1 MRLKIFPLIKKHG
14 ILVIIGFCLG
24 LILALGY
31 EELRLAPQGK
41 NAAAI
46 HDSGGKSLANPEKRP
61 GGISGAPGDS
71 PPDPGTPAKPDPPP
85 EVGGEVQSE
94 SGFTVL
100 LVGVDNRPGEVNLSN
115 TDTLI
120 LANYAPAEKRLALLS
135 IPRDTQIMYPGFGRQ
150 KINAAAR
157 LGKSLKATVRV
168 TENLT
173 GQKVDGYIKVNFAG
187 FKEIIDTLGGI
198 TLTVEKD
205 MYYNTGDK
213 VDGTINLKKGTQHL
227 NGSQA
232 LQYARFRHDNLA
244 DISRTMRQQTVVKAM
259 VREIL
264 QPKTL
269 TKLPWLIPQVYRAVE
284 TDLPISRALG
294 IVNLVRNAAGVE
306 MVSQTLPG
314 RFLIEEGISYWK
326 VGASESR
333 SVIRSLFH
341 EGKTC
346 SIFSGQSEAKTWGS
360 WIEEGDRELPV
371 MSPDIF
377 GEAP

>member
-1 MRLKIFPLIKKHG
+1 MRTKIFPLMKRHG
-14 ILVIIGFCLG
+14 LLVIIGFCLG
-24 LILALGY
+24 IFLALGY
-31 EELRLAPQGK
+31 EELRWAPQGK
-41 NAAAI
+41 NVA
-46 HDSGGKSLANPEKRP
+46 SEKR
-61 GGISGAPGDS
+61 SGEIHGMPQES
-71 PPDPGTPAKPDPPP
+71 PPDLIAPSQADHPLPQNK
-85 EVGGEVQSE
+85 GEGDIE
-94 SGFTVL
+94 SGFTIL

-120 LANYAPAEKRLALLS
+120 LANYAHKEKRLALLS

-157 LGKSLKATVRV
+157 LGKSFKDMVRI

-173 GQKVDGYIKVNFAG
+173 GQKIDGYVKVNFTG

-198 TLTVEKD
+198 TLTVEKN

-227 NGSQA
+227 NGSQV

-269 TKLPWLIPQVYRAVE
+269 PKLPWLIPQVYRAVE
-284 TDLPISRALG
+284 TDLPINRVLA
-294 IVNLVRNAAGVE
+294 IANLFRNAAGVE
-306 MVSQTLPG
+306 MISQTLPG
-314 RFLIEEGISYWK
+314 RFVIEEGVSYWK

-333 SVIRSLFH
+333 SVIQSLFH
-341 EGKTC
+341 EGKTR
-346 SIFSGQSEAKTWGS
+346 SIFSGQGEDKTWGS
-360 WIEEGDRELPV
+360 WIEEGDAELPV